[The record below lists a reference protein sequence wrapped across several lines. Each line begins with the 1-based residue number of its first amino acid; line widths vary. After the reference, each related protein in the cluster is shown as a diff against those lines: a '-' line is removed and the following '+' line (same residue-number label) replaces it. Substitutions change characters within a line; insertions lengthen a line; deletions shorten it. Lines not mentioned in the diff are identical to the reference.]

1 MCVFVSQG
9 EKGPIGPAG
18 QDGDQ
23 GPVGML
29 GAMGTAGPAGEDGD
43 KVKPNAPVWAGGD
56 GWVCV
61 CTVVISCVLCMCP
74 QGEQGK
80 PGQKGSKGDKGEGV
94 SLEAQTYIL
103 NSAQKHDHTC
113 LFHLPS
119 LLTGASGAYWPP
131 GADRSAWTSGEFAS
145 LIFSF
150 WGFWKLK
157 CLNLHCQC
165 QFFS

>member
-1 MCVFVSQG
+1 
-9 EKGPIGPAG
+9 
-18 QDGDQ
+18 
-23 GPVGML
+23 
-29 GAMGTAGPAGEDGD
+29 
-43 KVKPNAPVWAGGD
+43 
-56 GWVCV
+56 
-61 CTVVISCVLCMCP
+61 MCP

-150 WGFWKLK
+150 
-157 CLNLHCQC
+157 
-165 QFFS
+165 